1 MLIIE
6 PMDNDQIENEIQSLK
21 NLARLRMVPFDED
34 VLREKLKQKPKF
46 TVTPWGSRQINDSSA
61 ILLNARLQIENF
73 VHRSISHSSSSNGE
87 LPTKDQAKEWEKV
100 EGVHISMYWLPK
112 AMNKIAFCPSE
123 NSFYRTDA
131 AGLWE
136 KLDDVDSKLWK
147 Y

>member
-1 MLIIE
+1 
-6 PMDNDQIENEIQSLK
+6 MDNDQIENEIQSLK
-21 NLARLRMVPFDED
+21 NLARLRMVPFDEE

-73 VHRSISHSSSSNGE
+73 VNRSSSSSLSSSNHCE
-87 LPTKDQAKEWEKV
+87 LPTKELAKEWEKV
-100 EGVHISMYWLPK
+100 EGIHVTMYWLPK

-123 NSFYRTDA
+123 NSFYQTDIK
-131 AGLWE
+131 GLWE
-136 KLDDVDSKLWK
+136 KLDEVDSKLWK

>member
-1 MLIIE
+1 
-6 PMDNDQIENEIQSLK
+6 MDNTQIENEITTLK

-46 TVTPWGSRQINDSSA
+46 TVTPWGSRQINDSAA

-73 VHRSISHSSSSNGE
+73 VHRSNSQSTTNGE
-87 LPTKDQAKEWEKV
+87 LPTKEQAKEWEKV
-100 EGVHISMYWLPK
+100 EGVHITMYWLPK

-123 NSFYRTDA
+123 NAFYRVDSK
-131 AGLWE
+131 GLWE
-136 KLDDVDSKLWK
+136 KLDDVDSKLWV